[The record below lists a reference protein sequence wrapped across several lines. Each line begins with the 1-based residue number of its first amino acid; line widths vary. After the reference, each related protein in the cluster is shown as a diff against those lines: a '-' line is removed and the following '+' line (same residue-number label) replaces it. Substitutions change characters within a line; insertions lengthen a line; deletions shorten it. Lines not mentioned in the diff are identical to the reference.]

1 LSTPGDWEEEEERLA
16 SASLAAD
23 DPTGWFDQLY
33 AAGVSGQVQM
43 PWSRIEP
50 HPMLTSWVQARNL
63 TGAGGRAIVVGCGL
77 GADAEYLASLGFDTV
92 GFDISQTAIRLA
104 RERFPGSAVR
114 YVSADL
120 LDLPVQWVHGF
131 DLVAEIITVQALP
144 DPPRHQAITNVS
156 RLVAPGGIL
165 LVIAAVHNDDAPP
178 SPLPPWPLQRAEV
191 EAFAA
196 DGLSQV
202 QIDIVPMPD
211 DPDQRRWRAEF
222 HRPLVSE
229 RPDRL

>member
-1 LSTPGDWEEEEERLA
+1 
-16 SASLAAD
+16 
-23 DPTGWFDQLY
+23 
-33 AAGVSGQVQM
+33 M
-43 PWSRIEP
+43 
-50 HPMLTSWVQARNL
+50 
-63 TGAGGRAIVVGCGL
+63 GCGL

-92 GFDISQTAIRLA
+92 GFDISETAIRLA

-114 YVSADL
+114 HVSADL

-144 DPPRHQAITNVS
+144 DPHRYQAITNVS

-196 DGLSQV
+196 DGLNQA
-202 QIDIVPMPD
+202 QIDIVPMPH
-211 DPDQRRWRAEF
+211 DPDQRRWLAGF
-222 HRPLVSE
+222 HRPL
-229 RPDRL
+229 